1 MRASELITVNKHLNP
16 KIWDQGELKPEI
28 ADKLKKIAE
37 AFLDFVGVEL
47 DVKDLTVTGSN
58 ANYTWTAYS
67 DLDLHIIVPGIPTE
81 QERELYTAKKNL
93 WSEQHDIK
101 IRNMPVEVYIQGE
114 DEQHHSTGVYSIA
127 KQDWLTVPKKTKPK
141 IDDRAVSAK
150 YQEIAWG
157 IGEALD
163 SNNLEK
169 LQRVK
174 DKVTQMR
181 KSGLSRAGEWSVE
194 NLVFKQL
201 RNVGLIDKMS
211 DRIRRLQDQELS
223 LEQANSLD

>member
-1 MRASELITVNKHLNP
+1 MRASDLITVNKHLNP
-16 KIWDQGELKPEI
+16 KIWDQGDLKPEI
-28 ADKLKKIAE
+28 ADKLKEIAE
-37 AFLDFVGVEL
+37 AFLDFVGVDLE
-47 DVKDLTVTGSN
+47 VKDLTVTGSN

-67 DLDLHIIVPGIPTE
+67 DLDLHVIVPGIPTD

-101 IRNMPVEVYIQGE
+101 IKGMPVEVYIQGE
-114 DEQHHSTGVYSIA
+114 DEQHHSTGVYSIM

-141 IDDRAVSAK
+141 VDDRAVSAK

-157 IGEALD
+157 IGQALD
-163 SNNLEK
+163 SMDLEK

-211 DRIRRLQDQELS
+211 DRIRRLQDQQLS
-223 LEQANSLD
+223 LAQ

>member
-1 MRASELITVNKHLNP
+1 MRASDLITVNKHLNP
-16 KIWDQGELKPEI
+16 KIWDQGDLKPEI
-28 ADKLKKIAE
+28 AEKLKEIAE
-37 AFLDFVGVEL
+37 AFLDFVGVDL

-67 DLDLHIIVPGIPTE
+67 DLDLHVIVPGIPTD

-101 IRNMPVEVYIQGE
+101 IKGMPVEAYIQGE
-114 DEQHHSTGVYSIA
+114 DEQHHSTGVYSIM

-141 IDDRAVSAK
+141 VDDRAVSAK

-157 IGEALD
+157 IGQALD
-163 SNNLEK
+163 SMDLEK

-211 DRIRRLQDQELS
+211 DRIRRLQDQQLS
-223 LEQANSLD
+223 LAQ

>member
-1 MRASELITVNKHLNP
+1 MRASDLITVNKHLNP
-16 KIWDQGELKPEI
+16 KIWDQGDLKPEI
-28 ADKLKKIAE
+28 ADKLKEIAE
-37 AFLDFVGVEL
+37 AFLDFVGVDL

-67 DLDLHIIVPGIPTE
+67 DLDLHVIVPGIPTD

-101 IRNMPVEVYIQGE
+101 IKGMPVEAYIQGE
-114 DEQHHSTGVYSIA
+114 DEQHHSTGVYSIM

-141 IDDRAVSAK
+141 VDDRAVSAK

-157 IGEALD
+157 IGQALD
-163 SNNLEK
+163 SMDLEK

-211 DRIRRLQDQELS
+211 DRIRRLQDQQLS
-223 LEQANSLD
+223 LAQ

>member
-28 ADKLKKIAE
+28 TNKLKQIAE

-101 IRNMPVEVYIQGE
+101 IKSMPVEVYIQGE
-114 DEQHHSTGVYSIA
+114 DEQHHSTGVYSIT

-223 LEQANSLD
+223 LSQE

>member
-28 ADKLKKIAE
+28 ADKLKQIAE

-211 DRIRRLQDQELS
+211 DRIRRLQDQDLS
-223 LEQANSLD
+223 LSQE

>member
-1 MRASELITVNKHLNP
+1 MRASDLITVNKHLNP
-16 KIWDQGELKPEI
+16 KIWDQGDLKPEI
-28 ADKLKKIAE
+28 ADKLKEIAE
-37 AFLDFVGVEL
+37 AFLDFVGVDLE
-47 DVKDLTVTGSN
+47 VKDLTVTGSN

-67 DLDLHIIVPGIPTE
+67 DLDLHVIVPGIPTE

-101 IRNMPVEVYIQGE
+101 IKGMPVEAYIQGE
-114 DEQHHSTGVYSIA
+114 DEQHHSTGVYSIM

-141 IDDRAVSAK
+141 VDDRAVSAK

-157 IGEALD
+157 IGQALD
-163 SNNLEK
+163 SMDLEK

-211 DRIRRLQDQELS
+211 DRIRRLQDQQLS
-223 LEQANSLD
+223 LAQ